1 VKSIAM
7 RLRRLELAGSPTS
20 LADYE
25 LLRRIEAARSRA
37 GATTRVAPARPA
49 EALSKCSRLGVGGPV
64 AQRQNSYR

>member
-37 GATTRVAPARPA
+37 GATTALPPHGLPKHCRSAPGWASA
-49 EALSKCSRLGVGGPV
+49 GP
-64 AQRQNSYR
+64 